1 MKSAIL
7 KLFTVV
13 LTLMIITNS
22 NAQNENEKYKSAAL
36 EIVGKSDYCALV
48 TVEKSGLPVVRT
60 MNPFPL
66 NNDFV
71 VWFATN
77 RKSRKVS
84 QIQNNKNVV
93 VYYANHSQAEGYV
106 TINGT
111 ATIIDNKE
119 LLMSMKREYWNSIP
133 GWQENFVLIKVIPKT
148 VDVVNY
154 SKGVVNEPA
163 TMRSPEIIFE

>member
-1 MKSAIL
+1 MLYEVI
-7 KLFTVV
+7 
-13 LTLMIITNS
+13 
-22 NAQNENEKYKSAAL
+22 
-36 EIVGKSDYCALV
+36 
-48 TVEKSGLPVVRT
+48 
-60 MNPFPL
+60 
-66 NNDFV
+66 
-71 VWFATN
+71 
-77 RKSRKVS
+77 
-84 QIQNNKNVV
+84 
-93 VYYANHSQAEGYV
+93 
-106 TINGT
+106 T